1 MGILFKNGTVV
12 TSTAMY
18 QADVRIQGEKITE
31 VGQDLCI
38 KDDQAEWMCPES
50 IFFQEQ
56 SICILIC
63 RILLEEQFPVTAN
76 LLVQE
81 QQPVAV

>member
-12 TSTAMY
+12 TSTTMY

-38 KDDQAEWMCPES
+38 KDDQAVDVSES